1 MPAYKNNYKSEPLPP
16 PPFECHLHTPVED
29 YDLNFVLPVT
39 ELRSDRVELRPL
51 IPSLHAQP
59 LLDGVLA
66 NPELLLWLGVTREWS
81 TLDDVCDWIETVCR
95 RDKTHLHYAIY
106 SAPLDRLDAP
116 VEEYQFAGTAA
127 LMEADPSTMII
138 EIGWLII
145 LGPFQ
150 RTHVLTHTSGLMM
163 HRSLDTPE
171 QGGLG
176 FRRLQW
182 KANSLN
188 QKSQAAALRLG
199 YKFEGIVRAFVVLP
213 KGKKGV
219 RAGRPGVPN
228 ADREQRD
235 TWMGSITWFE
245 WEEGVNA
252 HVDKLV
258 ARRD

>member
-1 MPAYKNNYKSEPLPP
+1 M
-16 PPFECHLHTPVED
+16 H
-29 YDLNFVLPVT
+29 
-39 ELRSDRVELRPL
+39 
-51 IPSLHAQP
+51 
-59 LLDGVLA
+59 
-66 NPELLLWLGVTREWS
+66 
-81 TLDDVCDWIETVCR
+81 
-95 RDKTHLHYAIY
+95 
-106 SAPLDRLDAP
+106 
-116 VEEYQFAGTAA
+116 
-127 LMEADPSTMII
+127 
-138 EIGWLII
+138 
-145 LGPFQ
+145 Q

-163 HRSLDTPE
+163 HRSLDAPE

-219 RAGRPGVPN
+219 RREYYYVACPTSTSPELTIVLAGRPGVPN